1 MTASIRGTFHLDAN
15 LFRSAGV
22 KGAAH
27 RKQVMLPSTRL
38 KLASS
43 LFGAFGALGMF
54 WWSGAYSVVNA
65 LLLAFCGAGAGS
77 GLYWLMRGCIVRGR
91 VPEH

>member
-1 MTASIRGTFHLDAN
+1 
-15 LFRSAGV
+15 
-22 KGAAH
+22 
-27 RKQVMLPSTRL
+27 
-38 KLASS
+38 
-43 LFGAFGALGMF
+43 MF